1 MHSAE
6 VCWQVPIDYSHA
18 CTRSTT
24 STTSTLL
31 SEKFV
36 GSVRITLVTIL
47 YKKVTTLPINFLR
60 GLSSQEIKKY
70 YVNNFVE

>member
-1 MHSAE
+1 MLVPE
-6 VCWQVPIDYSHA
+6 VPQVPEKMYHKYPKYHKY
-18 CTRSTT
+18 
-24 STTSTLL
+24 LL
-31 SEKFV
+31 SQKFV
-36 GSVRITLVTIL
+36 GNIRITLVTIL